1 MYAYLSIYIIYPII
15 NNCFKSIQNFK
26 YFLIFLCIVIFSLSI
41 LPQTIDLLFKFFN
54 INGFKINNITKMN
67 PFGTYSHM
75 LLYFIIGGFL
85 YKYNLYKKY
94 NEKKWIIRVTAIA
107 LIVTGIIGLVMIK
120 RYWNGT
126 FEWKGI
132 YLTNGYKWIST
143 MLLSVGIFI
152 LFQGICINVKIINKL
167 LSEIGTNTIGIFY
180 LHVLILSLIKKEAI
194 IYRGTLI
201 NIVKTLIVIIICYTI
216 AKAVKKIPILR
227 KLVS

>member
-1 MYAYLSIYIIYPII
+1 
-15 NNCFKSIQNFK
+15 
-26 YFLIFLCIVIFSLSI
+26 
-41 LPQTIDLLFKFFN
+41 
-54 INGFKINNITKMN
+54 
-67 PFGTYSHM
+67 
-75 LLYFIIGGFL
+75 
-85 YKYNLYKKY
+85 
-94 NEKKWIIRVTAIA
+94 
-107 LIVTGIIGLVMIK
+107 MIK

-201 NIVKTLIVIIICYTI
+201 NIVKTLMVIIICYTI

-227 KLVS
+227 KLVSWIVIV